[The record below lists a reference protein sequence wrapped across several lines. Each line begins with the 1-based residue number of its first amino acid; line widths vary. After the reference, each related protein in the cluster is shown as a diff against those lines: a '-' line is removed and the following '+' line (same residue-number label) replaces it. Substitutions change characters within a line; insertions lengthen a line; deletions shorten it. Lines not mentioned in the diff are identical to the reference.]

1 MTGPIE
7 LGAARHRAARRR
19 AAGVAVDFD
28 PSRLS
33 LARRLAG
40 LQRTRLA
47 RSVDVTPAAITQYEK
62 GQAKPTLPV
71 LDGLATALNV
81 SVEFFRAGG
90 SLVPA
95 LPADG
100 AHFRS
105 LRSTTVSEREQ
116 ALAFAELTLAV
127 FAGVE
132 QYVEM
137 PPPQVPALDVTPE
150 LDLAEVARLAQQTR
164 HDMNVASGPVPHMVR
179 LLEAHGVAVVQLD
192 SDVRRVDAFSHQDGR
207 RPLVLLNPDKQ
218 DKARSRFDAAHEL
231 GHLVMHHDTHAGSRL
246 VEQQAHAFAAEFLA
260 PAAELGRD
268 LPTKLDWVALHN
280 LKRRWGISLKA
291 LLVRAHTLGRISDT
305 TYQRGMRQLSSWG
318 HPERGSLGPPETP
331 VLLPRAVDLL
341 GGQQFLDHFADEIGI
356 PSMEVQRIWLAAG
369 GQQAPPRI
377 ALTTIT

>member
-1 MTGPIE
+1 
-7 LGAARHRAARRR
+7 
-19 AAGVAVDFD
+19 VDFD

-47 RSVDVTPAAITQYEK
+47 RTVDVTPAAITQYEK

-71 LDGLATALNV
+71 LHGLAAALNV

-90 SLVPA
+90 SLVPTLSA
-95 LPADG
+95 EG

-132 QYVEM
+132 QHVEM
-137 PPPQVPALDVTPE
+137 PPPQVPTLDVTPE

-164 HDMNVASGPVPHMVR
+164 YDLNVASGPVPHMVR

-192 SDVRRVDAFSHQDGR
+192 SDVRRVDAFSHQHGH
-207 RPLVLLNPDKQ
+207 RPLVLLNPAKQ

-231 GHLVMHHDTHAGSRL
+231 GHLVMHHDTHSGSRL
-246 VEQQAHAFAAEFLA
+246 VEHQAHAFAAEFLA
-260 PAAELGRD
+260 PAAELGQD

-291 LLVRAHTLGRISDT
+291 LLVRAHTLGRLSDT
-305 TYQRGMRQLSSWG
+305 TYQRGMRQLSIWG

-341 GGQQFLDHFADEIGI
+341 GGQQFLNHLTDEISISG
-356 PSMEVQRIWLAAG
+356 SEVQRIWLAAG
-369 GQQAPPRI
+369 GLQTPPQI